1 MYAQPQPSM
10 YAQPAAAGGGDSLD
24 GATAVKTGELWLN
37 STTHSGPQGVLIYN
51 AENQTDECCCCT
63 AYQGRQHILMPL
75 DQITHSHVVFA
86 KQRHPTLLVLAA
98 LIVLAGGYYWV
109 EEAGM
114 EEADMLTYAAVPALV
129 LVWAYFGTSKTQMMA
144 KFVSPTQE
152 IAVYW
157 KTEGADSHGQ
167 SSDDFGMCAAYKA
180 VWQVEQARMALLAT
194 RR

>member
-1 MYAQPQPSM
+1 
-10 YAQPAAAGGGDSLD
+10 
-24 GATAVKTGELWLN
+24 
-37 STTHSGPQGVLIYN
+37 
-51 AENQTDECCCCT
+51 
-63 AYQGRQHILMPL
+63 MPL

-109 EEAGM
+109 EEANMHGYSVM
-114 EEADMLTYAAVPALV
+114 YAAVAALLFV
-129 LVWAYFGTSKTQMMA
+129 GSFFWTSKTQMMA